1 MCVVCAGGSAPHR
14 RVHCLHRITSAVHSY
29 LGGSAP
35 PRRAHRVHCLHRIT
49 SAVHSYLRSISTA
62 GAGAGAG
69 GAGATTT
76 TAGLAVLF
84 FWIQNRMFERFTPKY
99 SISFFYSGFAHFH
112 DVCFYL
118 TIYRVILSLGG
129 GNSVT

>member
-1 MCVVCAGGSAPHR
+1 MCGLCGG
-14 RVHCLHRITSAVHSY
+14 
-29 LGGSAP
+29 GGDDDDD
-35 PRRAHRVHCLHRIT
+35 
-49 SAVHSYLRSISTA
+49 
-62 GAGAGAG
+62 G
-69 GAGATTT
+69 GV
-76 TAGLAVLF
+76 AVLF

-129 GNSVT
+129 GNSVTYPRVTHVLGPGCRVYFAYWYYKQ